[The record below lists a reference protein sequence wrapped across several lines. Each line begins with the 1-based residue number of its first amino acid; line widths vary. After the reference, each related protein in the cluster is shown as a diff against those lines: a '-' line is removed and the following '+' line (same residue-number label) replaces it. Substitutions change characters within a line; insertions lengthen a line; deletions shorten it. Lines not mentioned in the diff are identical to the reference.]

1 MLLGGINMYCKACG
15 TQNSDEDKICQ
26 KCGASLNQISDTK
39 KQINKLEYSGIFS
52 RMIAYIIDLMILG
65 IAFYLVSLSVGRGS
79 TYNIAILII
88 SLLYFSIME
97 GSPLQ
102 GSLGKLIV
110 KIKVADTNGNR
121 LPIWRTGIRYIG
133 LRFFF
138 IAQTIAKVQQGT
150 PPVVDINDVNQVM
163 RAFLTIPQLLGFA
176 GLIYSFAVILTMLY
190 SREGQ
195 GLHDRLVKGY
205 VVNRNVHERIY
216 SKEYRKEF
224 YGGKGDSTLKQNNAK

>member
-1 MLLGGINMYCKACG
+1 MYCKTCG
-15 TQNSDEDKICQ
+15 TQNSDGVKVCQ
-26 KCGASLNQISDTK
+26 KCGANLSQISDPK
-39 KQINKLEYSGIFS
+39 KQLNKLEYSGVFS

-65 IAFYLVSLSVGRGS
+65 IAFYVVSLNVGRGA
-79 TYNIAILII
+79 TYNIAILVI

-110 KIKVADTNGNR
+110 KIKVADKNGNR
-121 LPIWRTGIRYIG
+121 LPIWRVGIRYIG

-150 PPVVDINDVNQVM
+150 PPAVNLNDTKQVM
-163 RAFLTIPQLLGFA
+163 AALVTIPQILGIVGA
-176 GLIYSFAVILTMLY
+176 IYSIAIILSILY
-190 SREGQ
+190 SKEGQ

-205 VVNRNVHERIY
+205 VVNRNIHEIIY
-216 SKEYRKEF
+216 SKEIRKEF
-224 YGGKGDSTLKQNNAK
+224 YQGKAK